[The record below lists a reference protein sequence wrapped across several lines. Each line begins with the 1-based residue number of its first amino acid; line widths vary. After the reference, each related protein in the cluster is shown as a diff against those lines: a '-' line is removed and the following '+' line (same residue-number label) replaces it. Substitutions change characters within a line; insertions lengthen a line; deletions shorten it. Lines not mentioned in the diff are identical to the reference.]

1 MRRDPPPE
9 FFDDEYAALELG
21 AGLPVLSL
29 ACFGAALGARFLVSL
44 LPVEVLGYPWR
55 ILLPALAVPAL
66 SALGLLLALLG
77 LRNRKTHGL
86 ARVGVF
92 VNTVALVL
100 SGLFAW
106 AFFYILPG

>member
-1 MRRDPPPE
+1 MAREPAPE
-9 FFDDEYAALELG
+9 LLDDEYAALELG

-29 ACFGAALGARFLVSL
+29 ACFAAALGARFLVGL
-44 LPVEVLGYPWR
+44 LPVDALGYPWR

-66 SALGLLLALLG
+66 AALGLVFGWAG
-77 LRNRKTHGL
+77 LRDRDTRGL

-92 VNTVALVL
+92 VNAVTLVL

-106 AFFYILPG
+106 AFFYILPD